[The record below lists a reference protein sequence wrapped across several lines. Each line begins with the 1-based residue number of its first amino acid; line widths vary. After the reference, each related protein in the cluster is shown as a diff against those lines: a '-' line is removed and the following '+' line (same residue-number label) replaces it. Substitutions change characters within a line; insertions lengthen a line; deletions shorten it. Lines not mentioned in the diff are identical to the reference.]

1 MLSNNNLLLFSL
13 QKHIEE
19 MNKAEDQLEEYEN
32 RALEAERTLE
42 EVKEEL
48 LKVRLFENPKVSVC
62 IGIH

>member
-1 MLSNNNLLLFSL
+1 
-13 QKHIEE
+13 

-48 LKVRLFENPKVSVC
+48 LKVRLFENPKVSALVSTN
-62 IGIH
+62 